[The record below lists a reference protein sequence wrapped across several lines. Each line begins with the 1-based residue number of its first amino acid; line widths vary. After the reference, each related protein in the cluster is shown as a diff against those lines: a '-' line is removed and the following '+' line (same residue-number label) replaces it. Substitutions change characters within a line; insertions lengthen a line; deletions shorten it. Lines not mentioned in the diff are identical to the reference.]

1 MTNECYFKTNKVYQ
15 PTQDPF
21 FVVQGMQK
29 VQQFSVAAI
38 KYKNTLIKMTI
49 FLILPSTIIIIAIES
64 NGHVFSC
71 DSIMLKMLD

>member
-1 MTNECYFKTNKVYQ
+1 MTNECYFKTNKLYQ

-38 KYKNTLIKMTI
+38 KCKNT
-49 FLILPSTIIIIAIES
+49 FNQNDHFSNSTV
-64 NGHVFSC
+64 NNYYNYYY
-71 DSIMLKMLD
+71 

>member
-64 NGHVFSC
+64 TGHVCSC

>member
-1 MTNECYFKTNKVYQ
+1 MTNERYFKTNKVYQ

-49 FLILPSTIIIIAIES
+49 FLILPSTIIITIES
-64 NGHVFSC
+64 NEHVCSC